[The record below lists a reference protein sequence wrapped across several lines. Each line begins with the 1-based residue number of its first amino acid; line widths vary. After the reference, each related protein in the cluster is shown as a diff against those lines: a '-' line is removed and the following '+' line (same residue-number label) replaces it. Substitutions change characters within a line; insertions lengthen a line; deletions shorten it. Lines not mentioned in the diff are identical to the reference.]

1 MSKVKITVLK
11 TTLDK
16 ELAQEYGAEGLTA
29 CPMMKEGQ
37 IFYVDYAK
45 PEGFCDGAWIAI
57 HPYFPWSMVRE
68 MNCFIM
74 ETGLESRESPY
85 AAAMTDCGLSY
96 SKWSLPDRILPWN
109 MSRSGKINRLV

>member
-11 TTLDK
+11 PPWTKSWPGNTEQRALLPVPD
-16 ELAQEYGAEGLTA
+16 EG
-29 CPMMKEGQ
+29 GQ

-57 HPYFPWSMVRE
+57 HPYVFSLVMVRE

-74 ETGLESRESPY
+74 ETGLESRGVAICSCNDGLQPVIFKVES
-85 AAAMTDCGLSY
+85 AGQDSAMEY
-96 SKWSLPDRILPWN
+96 EPVR
-109 MSRSGKINRLV
+109 

>member
-16 ELAQEYGAEGLTA
+16 ELAREYGAEGLTA
-29 CPMMKEGQ
+29 CPLMKEGQ

-57 HPYFPWSMVRE
+57 HPYVFSLVHG
-68 MNCFIM
+68 
-74 ETGLESRESPY
+74 TGNELFY

-96 SKWSLPDRILPWN
+96 SKWSLPDRILLWN
-109 MSRSGKINRLV
+109 MSRSGKINRLL